1 MTVKFDAAF
10 LERRMSEHRRWQHDV
25 LKELLDEVM
34 GEMAEALRSPAFAKR
49 AQAQSL
55 PFPESPSSHR
65 RSIHV

>member
-34 GEMAEALRSPAFAKR
+34 GEMAVALQTPAFAKR

-55 PFPESPSSHR
+55 PFPESPCLHR
-65 RSIHV
+65 RTIRV